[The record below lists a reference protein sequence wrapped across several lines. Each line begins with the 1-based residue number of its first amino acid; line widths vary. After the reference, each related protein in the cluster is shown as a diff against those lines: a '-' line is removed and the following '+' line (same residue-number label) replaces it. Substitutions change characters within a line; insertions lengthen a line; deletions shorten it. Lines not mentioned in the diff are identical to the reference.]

1 MAIIP
6 LRAYNREIEGMIDN
20 RQLDE
25 AVAHC
30 RHILATYPK
39 YIASYRLLG
48 KALLEQQ
55 RISDAT
61 DVFQRILSS
70 VPDDFIANVGM
81 SIIRED
87 ENNLDSA
94 IWHMELAYEAQPA
107 NAAIQD
113 ELRRLYGRRDGMQP
127 PKVRLT
133 RAALARMHAKGGLY
147 DQAIAELR
155 TAIAE
160 DPNRPDLQLLL
171 AEMFFQAG
179 QRVEAVETCA
189 NIIKKIP
196 FCLEANQI
204 LAVCLPQAEG
214 SETARNYRQV
224 VISIDPYY
232 AFADLDALSSDQVPD
247 NAVNIERL
255 EYKSGIQAAETPPQP
270 NWAASLGISIE
281 KTADENIP
289 DWLKSAEAS
298 APGPSV
304 ESAPSSVSPFIW
316 NTQEVKK
323 DFADT
328 SRPEAEIPEWMKDA
342 GWQPASG
349 EAPQPAE
356 ETKPEEPAPE
366 TPLDQP
372 LEEAEIPEWLR
383 GIAPEGV
390 LGEEKQAEAP
400 AESTLSTPWLEQQ
413 EPGPTDSIIHWL
425 EDNKPEKP
433 KSRPAREEAAA
444 ELSEDDV
451 PDWLKDLEPS
461 QPASVPPV
469 EPAAP
474 TPAFTIEPSAFIEE
488 TQPPEAPPTPVE
500 PSEGSAEQGVEPPLE
515 IKPAE
520 TEGAAAEAPAEV
532 ESTEAAEEEIP
543 DWLKQLAGEQ
553 SLAEEEIPGQE
564 VQPAETILA
573 QPTEPVAEIPTAAEE
588 TAGVEFPIAG
598 ETPVAEESAPAEA
611 LPVAEIPEGVEEFP
625 APEAAALSEQPPAI
639 EEPVISTEL
648 QELEALTSTEELP
661 AEQAT
666 ALPEQPP
673 AIEEPVISAEL
684 QELEAPPSTE
694 ELPIEQASALSE
706 QPSAVEEPVVSAE
719 LQEVEALE
727 PTEELPA
734 EQVTVMPE
742 QPPMVE
748 PSGVE
753 EQALVEEG
761 TPATQPLP
769 AVETPAQAEEVLAEA
784 AAQGEETPPLE
795 QPEIAEQ
802 PPMAEAAS
810 MPEEITTGELP
821 EEEQA
826 AGLELPTSPP
836 EEEKPEALAW
846 LEDLAAEQSAKEE
859 SIPTPAEGGEISPP
873 EWVKLEAE
881 PPLDE
886 LVEPESVA
894 PEAKPLPAEE
904 IPDWI
909 KGLGE
914 EPETQPT
921 PEEPTIP
928 TVPEIEGAPPEEL
941 PAWLRELEEPES
953 EKTEAAAESES
964 LEWKTD
970 EMPDWLKEIAETEA
984 SGQAVAPPEAQPV
997 EERTPSELP
1006 TTVEAAIEE
1015 AAIEKEAAP
1024 SVTEPATQWSEEIT
1038 PPAGI
1043 KREALEET
1051 PLEVGLQVSA
1061 IEEAEP
1067 PAPTIP
1073 EEAAPPV
1080 SEEKITPPV
1089 EFPAEQPDVSLD
1101 TFQAISQAN
1110 QTTLSNARNALNL
1123 GEPSQAVPFYNDLI
1137 KQNYHLD
1144 EIIQDLH
1151 DALYRFPVDV
1161 DLWVTLGDVHFRLDD
1176 LPEALAAYTKAEELV
1191 R

>member
-55 RISDAT
+55 RISDAA
-61 DVFQRILSS
+61 DIFQRILSS

-94 IWHMELAYEAQPA
+94 IWHMELAYEAQPS
-107 NAAIQD
+107 NVAIQD

-147 DQAIAELR
+147 DQAITELR

-160 DPNRPDLQLLL
+160 DPNRPDLQLSL

-232 AFADLDALSSDQVPD
+232 AFAGPEALSSDQVPD
-247 NAVNIERL
+247 DAVNIERL

-281 KTADENIP
+281 KPADENVP

-298 APGPSV
+298 APVPSV
-304 ESAPSSVSPFIW
+304 ENAPSSVSPFIW
-316 NTQEVKK
+316 DTQEFKK
-323 DFADT
+323 EIPDA
-328 SRPEAEIPEWMKDA
+328 SRPEAEIPEWMKNA

-349 EAPQPAE
+349 EASQPPE
-356 ETKPEEPAPE
+356 ETKSEEPAPE
-366 TPLDQP
+366 AP
-372 LEEAEIPEWLR
+372 LEEDLVEAEIPEWLR

-400 AESTLSTPWLEQQ
+400 TESTLSTPWLEQQ

-444 ELSEDDV
+444 ALSEEDV

-461 QPASVPPV
+461 QPAPAPAV

-474 TPAFTIEPSAFIEE
+474 TPAFTIETSAFIEE
-488 TQPPEAPPTPVE
+488 TQPPEE
-500 PSEGSAEQGVEPPLE
+500 PSPPVKPTERIVEHGVEPPPE
-515 IKPAE
+515 IQS
-520 TEGAAAEAPAEV
+520 TQVEGALPEVPAEV
-532 ESTEAAEEEIP
+532 QSPQAAEEEIP

-553 SLAEEEIPGQE
+553 SLAEEEMPAQE
-564 VQPAETILA
+564 VQPGETIHA
-573 QPTEPVAEIPTAAEE
+573 QPTEPVAEIPTVAEE
-588 TAGVEFPIAG
+588 TLGGEVPIRE
-598 ETPVAEESAPAEA
+598 ETPAPEEAALGEAFPAAEVPEGAEE
-611 LPVAEIPEGVEEFP
+611 LP
-625 APEAAALSEQPPAI
+625 APEAA
-639 EEPVISTEL
+639 
-648 QELEALTSTEELP
+648 
-661 AEQAT
+661 

-684 QELEAPPSTE
+684 QE
-694 ELPIEQASALSE
+694 
-706 QPSAVEEPVVSAE
+706 VEN
-719 LQEVEALE
+719 LE

-734 EQVTVMPE
+734 EQVTAFSE
-742 QPPMVE
+742 QPPA
-748 PSGVE
+748 VE
-753 EQALVEEG
+753 EPVISAELQEVKPLEPAEELPAEQVTALPIQPPVLEPTGAVEQAPIEEG
-761 TPATQPLP
+761 TPAAQPPP
-769 AVETPAQAEEVLAEA
+769 AAETHVPSEEVSAETPTP
-784 AAQGEETPPLE
+784 GEETPPSE
-795 QPEIAEQ
+795 QPVMAEQ
-802 PPMAEAAS
+802 PPMAEAVTF
-810 MPEEITTGELP
+810 PEEISTGELA
-821 EEEQA
+821 EEAEQVPA
-826 AGLELPTSPP
+826 VELPAVPA

-859 SIPTPAEGGEISPP
+859 SIPAPAEGGEISPP

-886 LVEPESVA
+886 SVEQERVA
-894 PEAKPLPAEE
+894 PEAQASPAEE

-914 EPETQPT
+914 EPEAQPA
-921 PEEPTIP
+921 PKEPAATA
-928 TVPEIEGAPPEEL
+928 VPEMEGAPPEEL
-941 PAWLRELEEPES
+941 PAWLRELEEPEV
-953 EKTEAAAESES
+953 EKTEAVSESEG

-970 EMPDWLKEIAETEA
+970 EMPDWLKEIAETEPPA
-984 SGQAVAPPEAQPV
+984 QTVAPPEAQPA
-997 EERTPSELP
+997 EESTPLEVP
-1006 TTVEAAIEE
+1006 TTVEAPIEE
-1015 AAIEKEAAP
+1015 EVAP

-1051 PLEVGLQVSA
+1051 ALEEGIEVPT
-1061 IEEAEP
+1061 IEEAEQP
-1067 PAPTIP
+1067 TPTILV
-1073 EEAAPPV
+1073 EAAPPV
-1080 SEEKITPPV
+1080 SEEMITPPI
-1089 EFPAEQPDVSLD
+1089 EIPAEQAEVSLE

-1110 QTTLSNARNALNL
+1110 QATLSDARNALNL
-1123 GEPSQAVPFYNDLI
+1123 GEPSQAVPFYNELI

-1144 EIIQDLH
+1144 EILQDLH